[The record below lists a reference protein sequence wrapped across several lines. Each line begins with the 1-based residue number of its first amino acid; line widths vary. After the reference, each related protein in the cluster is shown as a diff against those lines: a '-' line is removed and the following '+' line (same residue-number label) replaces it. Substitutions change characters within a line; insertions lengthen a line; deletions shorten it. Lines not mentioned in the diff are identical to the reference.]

1 MPTLFRRLACGVLLI
16 PLLLAA
22 CGAPTVENTAAT
34 QALTAAATTET
45 VATAELPT
53 TSPPQSTST
62 AEPAPAPVS
71 TPTDAAATVSPETAT
86 VAAVGVE
93 TATAATETA
102 AGGVLPAPLLYL
114 GGGPQAQSQIFRME
128 RDGKTITQLT
138 DEKPAQPDIL
148 AITEFDVSPADG
160 SLAYVVQTAPG
171 TAVILTDDQGEN
183 RRELVAGLNANYVRW
198 SPDGKQLAIKVTR
211 PESSTA
217 GAEEGVYLVAPG
229 DPELRLLQ
237 VDDPIIDP
245 NNPSPEA
252 RGYEP
257 VAWSPDGR
265 QLMLNAFSKVVEIC
279 EVAVINLENGKLTT
293 LAAPEGMTTACGSGA
308 WSSDGKAIYVRMT
321 NPGLS
326 PPIPGLWRADPA
338 TGETTPFIPS
348 SPAEGTFTLATGAH
362 AGRDGSVYAF
372 LGTTNKIPDV
382 GGDPSVDWP
391 EFAMSR
397 VSVDAAQTEQLRDE
411 TYENP
416 GETVLWAPDDSGA
429 VIGDFDV
436 QTGSSTLFWLP
447 VGDEPSVDLGVSS
460 TVLHWGIE

>member
-45 VATAELPT
+45 VATAEPPT

-160 SLAYVVQTAPG
+160 SLAYVVQTVPG

-279 EVAVINLENGKLTT
+279 EVAVVNLEDGKLTT

-308 WSSDGKAIYVRMT
+308 WSSDGKAIYVRMAE
-321 NPGLS
+321 PGLS

-338 TGETTPFIPS
+338 TGETTPFIPG
-348 SPAEGTFTLATGAH
+348 SPAEGTFTLVTGAH

-382 GGDPSVDWP
+382 GGDPSVDSL

-397 VSVDAAQTEQLRDE
+397 VSADAQTQQLREE
-411 TYENP
+411 TYDNP

-429 VIGDFDV
+429 VIGDHDV
-436 QTGSSTLFWLP
+436 ENATFTLLWLP
-447 VGDEPSVDLGVSS
+447 AGDEPSVDLGVSS